1 MVGFLLRGI
10 KELFPRL
17 FRAGSQCLP
26 LIERLRANLSGVV
39 HPHQA
44 RGMFALASAE
54 RGLIVTDR
62 RGGSRC
68 RVGERCRFA
77 CQLPKPLV
85 DSTQK
90 AIDARKGA
98 SR

>member
-1 MVGFLLRGI
+1 MIRLFLRGT
-10 KELFPRL
+10 EQLFSRPLRP
-17 FRAGSQCLP
+17 GSQCLS
-26 LIERLRANLSGVV
+26 LIERLSAHLSGVV

-44 RGMFALASAE
+44 RSMLALASAE
-54 RGLIVTDR
+54 RGLIVADR

-68 RVGERCRFA
+68 RVGERYRFA

-90 AIDARKGA
+90 AIDARQGA